1 MSILIQDSARNNLA
15 SWTERAVRDGAALG
29 AVLSPFASPVTGN
42 GYKIDASA
50 IASRVKA
57 SGGQFW
63 FDPTTH
69 ALQMPQVGDFRYYD
83 QWDLWAG
90 AGQRGDLDSE
100 PNQRAHIQRVFAV
113 QDALSAPRLAPTI
126 LLHSA
131 QSQTSQRALQLSTV
145 AMEEANGRPVWLSI
159 VGDTHFWSAQGELD
173 AHIGAL
179 DQLEPAGWFITV
191 VRPQAAVPVP
201 AHADEVAGVMRT
213 VYALSHDRQVIIGH
227 GDLAALPAIA
237 AGASALGTGWDIRQ
251 RVCAY
256 SDYAARGDGGDGGQ
270 WYQRPT
276 LEVLLGDM
284 KSNEYQVFRS
294 QNLAYAE
301 SLTPGT
307 FSAGPER
314 AFRHHA
320 QVLSRITEQL
330 VPLHGE
336 PRVRALRDRYTRAE
350 AEWPQAQLI
359 SGCSVGG
366 DPWIRAQ
373 INGLD
378 QFIAGEG
385 W

>member
-1 MSILIQDSARNNLA
+1 MSILIQDSARNNLPG
-15 SWTERAVRDGAALG
+15 WTERAVKAGAAEG
-29 AVLSPFASPVTGN
+29 AVLSPFSSPVNGN

-50 IASRVKA
+50 VAKRITDA
-57 SGGQFW
+57 GGQFW
-63 FDPTTH
+63 FDATTH

-83 QWDLWAG
+83 QWDLWSG
-90 AGQRGDLDSE
+90 ARGNLDQEADQRD
-100 PNQRAHIQRVFAV
+100 HIKRVFEV
-113 QDALSAPRLAPTI
+113 QKSLSSPYLAPTV

-131 QSQTSQRALQLSTV
+131 QSQTSQRAIQLSTL
-145 AMEEANGRPVWLSI
+145 AIEEAEGHPVWISI
-159 VGDTHFWSAQGELD
+159 VGDTHFWAAQGELD

-191 VRPQAAVPVP
+191 VRPQASVPVP

-213 VYALSHDRQVIIGH
+213 VYALSQDRPVVMGH
-227 GDLAALPAIA
+227 GDLAGLPAIA
-237 AGASALGTGWDIRQ
+237 AGASTLGTGWDIRQ

-256 SDYAARGDGGDGGQ
+256 SDYAARAAGGDGGQ

-284 KSNEYQVFRS
+284 KPNEYQVFRS
-294 QNLAYAE
+294 QNLKYAE
-301 SLTPGT
+301 ALTQGSLP
-307 FSAGPER
+307 AGPEN

-320 QVLSRITEQL
+320 EVLSLISDEL
-330 VPLHGE
+330 NALSGE
-336 PRVRALRDRYTRAE
+336 ARVRALRNRYARADT
-350 AEWPQAQLI
+350 EWPQAQKV

-366 DPWIRAQ
+366 EPWIRAQ
-373 INGLD
+373 IQGMD